1 MAIDSLKKRTY
12 LILTTWFGVGFSPWA
27 PGTFGSL
34 ASLPFAFLIM
44 EMSGLYGIAIA
55 AAVIFVI
62 GAYAVD
68 NYVLQT
74 GKEDP
79 GEAVIDEVAGQF
91 LPLLVAPYSI
101 EGWIIAFILFRVFD
115 IWKPWPCNWIDKKI
129 SGGLGVMLDDVA
141 AGTYAGLVIIALS
154 QFGVL

>member
-1 MAIDSLKKRTY
+1 MAIDSLKKRTH

-34 ASLPFAFLIM
+34 ASLPFAFLFM
-44 EMSGLYGIAIA
+44 ETSGRLGIAVA

-68 NYVLQT
+68 NYILQT
-74 GKEDP
+74 GKKDP
-79 GEAVIDEVAGQF
+79 GEAVVDEVAGQF

-115 IWKPWPCNWIDKKI
+115 IWKPWPCNWIDQKL

>member
-12 LILTTWFGVGFSPWA
+12 LILTTWFGVGFSLWA

>member
-44 EMSGLYGIAIA
+44 ETSGLFGIAIA

-62 GAYAVD
+62 GTYAVD
-68 NYVLQT
+68 NYVLQK
-74 GKEDP
+74 GKKDP

-101 EGWIIAFILFRVFD
+101 EGWIFAFILFRVFD
-115 IWKPWPCNWIDKKI
+115 IWKPWPCNWVDQKL

-141 AGTYAGLVIIALS
+141 AGTYAGLVIIALR

>member
-44 EMSGLYGIAIA
+44 EMSGHYGIAIA

>member
-1 MAIDSLKKRTY
+1 MAIDSLKKRTH
-12 LILTTWFGVGFSPWA
+12 LILATWFGVGFSPWA

-34 ASLPFAFLIM
+34 ASLPFAFLLM
-44 EMSGLYGIAIA
+44 ETSGLLGIAVA

-68 NYVLQT
+68 NYILQT
-74 GKEDP
+74 GKKDP
-79 GEAVIDEVAGQF
+79 SEAVVDEVAGQF

-115 IWKPWPCNWIDKKI
+115 IWKPWPCNWIDQKL

>member
-44 EMSGLYGIAIA
+44 ETSGLFGIAIA

-74 GKEDP
+74 GKKDP

-115 IWKPWPCNWIDKKI
+115 IWKPWPCNWIDQKL

>member
-55 AAVIFVI
+55 AAIIFVI